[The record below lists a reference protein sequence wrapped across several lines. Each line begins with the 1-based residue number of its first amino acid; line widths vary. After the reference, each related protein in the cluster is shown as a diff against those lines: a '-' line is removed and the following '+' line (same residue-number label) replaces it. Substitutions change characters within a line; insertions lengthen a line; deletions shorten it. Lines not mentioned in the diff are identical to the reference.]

1 MTRKELFGD
10 RERQHKRLHDEKKT
24 KMTTRVELDGEA
36 APQEPATNDAANGPT
51 EALRVSVPATWEGR
65 GAGGGV
71 AYMGGYSVSSSSL
84 KVSLG
89 GDSHAA
95 AISFSFSASVKKK
108 KWCQRFRLG
117 AEVHRTGHWKG
128 ECDMPRHR
136 ETKGPVRLAGR
147 GLNRH
152 PPKLRSIK
160 KWLRTNKFAMNP
172 GHFFQGSRVFEQK
185 LLGMDKSTSSIKL
198 LKLVHLEYIQDNGI
212 KHSLTTNQSAGPLFL
227 FF

>member
-1 MTRKELFGD
+1 MNNWSTFKREFMATNLGMNLRRTHPRHVTKVVRAMNGQKHKKKKKKTNLMTRKELFGD

-36 APQEPATNDAANGPT
+36 APQEPATNDAANDPT

-65 GAGGGV
+65 GAGGG

-108 KWCQRFRLG
+108 K
-117 AEVHRTGHWKG
+117 
-128 ECDMPRHR
+128 
-136 ETKGPVRLAGR
+136 
-147 GLNRH
+147 
-152 PPKLRSIK
+152 
-160 KWLRTNKFAMNP
+160 
-172 GHFFQGSRVFEQK
+172 
-185 LLGMDKSTSSIKL
+185 
-198 LKLVHLEYIQDNGI
+198 
-212 KHSLTTNQSAGPLFL
+212 
-227 FF
+227 